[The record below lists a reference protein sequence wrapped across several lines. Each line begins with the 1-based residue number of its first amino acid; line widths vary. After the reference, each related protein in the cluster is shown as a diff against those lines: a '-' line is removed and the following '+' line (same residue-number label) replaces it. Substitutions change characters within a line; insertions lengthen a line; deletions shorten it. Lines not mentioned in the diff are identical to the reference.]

1 MKISQ
6 VRALLPLIK
15 VQASSWLTTYLIHF
29 SIPDLKNGHIKNH
42 HIARKEFWSSCGICC
57 ISKKKLLKNKQN
69 KILMM
74 RRQREA
80 SLKIKELFSTRNAV
94 LIIHKNYSPPN
105 VFTGI

>member
-1 MKISQ
+1 MSILKTITYQGRNSG
-6 VRALLPLIK
+6 ALVGYAAI
-15 VQASSWLTTYLIHF
+15 
-29 SIPDLKNGHIKNH
+29 
-42 HIARKEFWSSCGICC
+42 
-57 ISKKKLLKNKQN
+57 KKKLLKNKQN

-94 LIIHKNYSPPN
+94 LIIHKRYGPPN